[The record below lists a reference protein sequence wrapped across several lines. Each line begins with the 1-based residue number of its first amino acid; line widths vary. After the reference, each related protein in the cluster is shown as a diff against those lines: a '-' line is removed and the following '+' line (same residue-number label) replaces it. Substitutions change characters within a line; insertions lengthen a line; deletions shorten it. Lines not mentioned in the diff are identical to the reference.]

1 MASDMR
7 VYSVMVVK
15 RYAGIAMAF
24 VPGAKQV
31 LDGRT
36 GTGLLMMFIFAVSAT
51 YVMLAQD
58 LYDGGGFAGVGGRE
72 LSLLPPIVMVLVF
85 VWSVVDGLVHG
96 EG

>member
-1 MASDMR
+1 
-7 VYSVMVVK
+7 
-15 RYAGIAMAF
+15 MAF

-36 GTGLLMMFIFAVSAT
+36 ATGLLMMFMFAMSAT

-58 LYDGGGFAGVGGRE
+58 PYDSVSFAGGGGRE